1 MRGITLTY
9 LCDKDVIL
17 HLISIWICLS
27 YLYYTNNIANNYRI
41 TMQGT
46 KLTCLVYQ
54 KLKLKQNHLPQGT
67 QTKIPC
73 ISKAKFKGQIQR
85 KYIFFKFIYFISN
98 IKKNDKNSIP
108 YIFFCPPIVTL
119 YLFKIRYCLRLPTK
133 LSSLFATSSE
143 TTTRFSSDR
152 FAQLI

>member
-27 YLYYTNNIANNYRI
+27 YLYYTNNIANDYRI

-67 QTKIPC
+67 QNKIPC

-85 KYIFFKFIYFISN
+85 KYIFFKFIYMYFISN
-98 IKKNDKNSIP
+98 IKKWKKNRL
-108 YIFFCPPIVTL
+108 FFCPPIVTL
-119 YLFKIRYCLRLPTK
+119 HLFKIRYCLRLPTQ
-133 LSSLFATSSE
+133 LSPLFATSSE